1 MQVNGGASEGKCRVF
16 CVREG
21 VLWLLRWLGVT
32 RCRVGKKREERRSDE
47 ATARG
52 VDVATAF
59 CPSCEAAFGGGRVG
73 AAMGERRTAREA
85 GGAAPS
91 GSKALTKLE
100 LHFQTSVAR
109 DSFQ

>member
-1 MQVNGGASEGKCRVF
+1 LF
-16 CVREG
+16 P
-21 VLWLLRWLGVT
+21 
-32 RCRVGKKREERRSDE
+32 

>member
-1 MQVNGGASEGKCRVF
+1 MEEVALTLGRLRCCSNERGRVRGLF
-16 CVREG
+16 PV
-21 VLWLLRWLGVT
+21 
-32 RCRVGKKREERRSDE
+32 
-47 ATARG
+47 TARV
-52 VDVATAF
+52 VDVATAR
-59 CPSCEAAFGGGRVG
+59 PGCEAAFGGGRVG

>member
-1 MQVNGGASEGKCRVF
+1 M
-16 CVREG
+16 
-21 VLWLLRWLGVT
+21 LWLLRWLGVT

-47 ATARG
+47 AMARG